1 MHAGTTD
8 SIAAFFA
15 SGARTP
21 GDAVTSLGSTLVL
34 KLCTRKPVS
43 SNPHGVYSHRLDH
56 DRWLAGG
63 ASNSGGAVLK
73 AEFSDSELE
82 ELSAHMNPDI
92 DTGLDYYPL
101 PARGERFP
109 VSDPGFLPRMQ
120 PLPADR
126 VTYLQGIFEGIARI
140 EKQGY
145 DLLEKLGADP
155 VISIRSAGGGAMNPV
170 FTRIRER
177 ILKRPLM
184 KADNIDAAY
193 GSALLAAGLV

>member
-1 MHAGTTD
+1 
-8 SIAAFFA
+8 
-15 SGARTP
+15 
-21 GDAVTSLGSTLVL
+21 
-34 KLCTRKPVS
+34 
-43 SNPHGVYSHRLDH
+43 
-56 DRWLAGG
+56 
-63 ASNSGGAVLK
+63 
-73 AEFSDSELE
+73 
-82 ELSAHMNPDI
+82 
-92 DTGLDYYPL
+92 
-101 PARGERFP
+101 
-109 VSDPGFLPRMQ
+109 MQ
-120 PLPADR
+120 PRPADR
-126 VTYLQGIFEGIARI
+126 ATYLQGIFEGIARI